1 MRKEQAMNN
10 QLPNESQKVQVKLM
24 EGDWQDAVFREKQFV
39 DLYGLPLDAD
49 KVLEWRPLV
58 LAAQATKPAAHAR
71 RNMPGAAATP
81 AVR

>member
-1 MRKEQAMNN
+1 MNN
-10 QLPNESQKVQVKLM
+10 QLPNDSQKVQVKLM
-24 EGDWQDAVFREKQFV
+24 EGDWQDAVYRENHFV

-58 LAAQATKPAAHAR
+58 PAAQARPANQAR
-71 RNMPGAAATP
+71 RNMSGAIATP